1 MFDCWKT
8 LGYALF
14 PESTKKEE
22 KKKLIF
28 MFSFIMK
35 NAKKG

>member
-14 PESTKKEE
+14 PKSTKKEE
-22 KKKLIF
+22 KKLIF
-28 MFSFIMK
+28 MFSFIKK
-35 NAKKG
+35 NAKEG

>member
-22 KKKLIF
+22 KKKIDF
-28 MFSFIMK
+28 YV
-35 NAKKG
+35 